1 MHSIIIGSGIAILVL
16 VILYIIL
23 GPLLVGS
30 DEIVVLEKRFG
41 KKLVQDQFLALNGE
55 AGFQAD
61 TLRTGLHF
69 KCRIIYKI
77 HKCKMV
83 TIRQDEMGY
92 VFARSGV
99 PLEADQALAKRVECS
114 NYQDARA
121 FIENGGQKGMQREI
135 LREGTYAFNLAQFVI
150 LTASGPHFIPIGKDN
165 KEIHDMQQRI
175 EMVDGFKP
183 IIINGDEDV
192 MGTVITNEGLALAQT
207 ADITSKEIIAPIVGN
222 DPTNP
227 STYHNNFQKIDEFLA
242 AGGCKGRQLQ
252 ILTQGKYYINRLFA
266 TIEMEEN
273 IVIGASEV
281 GVVIS
286 YYGENG
292 EDISGKDYKHGD
304 LVEDGCKGVL
314 ANPLRTGKYPL
325 NPYAY
330 KVEIVPVDN
339 FVLRWKHGVS
349 NEYNYDTNLEELSV
363 VTYDGYKP
371 CIPLSIVVHIDY
383 MNAPKV
389 IQRFG
394 SVQKLVEQTID
405 PMISAHFKKIAEKKT
420 LLEFIQE
427 KSEITEIVKEQM
439 GKSFE
444 EFNLEIEDVLIDTP
458 ESHEDN
464 GIESMMQQL
473 SDRQLAK
480 EQSKT
485 YTQQMDSQAKLREL
499 NEAKAKA
506 EQQTTLTQS
515 QIQID
520 IDANKAEAKRRV
532 AEKDKERRMI
542 DADANKYEI
551 TIGASANAEATIK
564 EADAKAHATL
574 VEGTAKADAAKKN
587 ADALGGPNLLVQRDL
602 GLAMAEAL
610 KEGKIDIVPKNLIQ
624 GGNQSNDNYDALSN
638 LVNLIVLKQ
647 FDENFNTNENI
658 TNSSKLNQSET
669 NESKIID
676 DLSNEENIEKTI
688 EE

>member
-1 MHSIIIGSGIAILVL
+1 MTGYFIAAGIALLLALLYVL
-16 VILYIIL
+16 L
-23 GPLLVGS
+23 GPLLVES
-30 DEIVVLEKRFG
+30 DEVVVLEKRFG
-41 KKLVQDQFLALNGE
+41 RRLTNGQFLALNGE

-83 TIRQDEMGY
+83 TIKQDEMGY
-92 VFARSGV
+92 VFARSGQ
-99 PLEADQALAKRVECS
+99 PLAPDQALARKVECS

-121 FIENGGQKGMQREI
+121 FIQNGGQKGMQREI
-135 LREGTYAFNLAQFVI
+135 LREGTYLFNLAQFVI
-150 LTASGPHFIPIGKDN
+150 LTNNGPYYIPVGKDRH
-165 KEIHDMQQRI
+165 EINDMQQRI
-175 EMVDGFKP
+175 ADMNGFKP

-192 MGTVITNEGLALAQT
+192 MGTVITNEGRALAQSV
-207 ADITSKEIIAPIVGN
+207 DITSKEVIAPIVGN
-222 DPTNP
+222 DPDDP
-227 STYHNNFQKIDEFLA
+227 ATYHNNFQKIDEFLA

-266 TIEMEEN
+266 TVEMEKN
-273 IVIGASEV
+273 IIIGASQV

-292 EDISGKDYKHGD
+292 KDISGSDYRHGD

-330 KVEIVPVDN
+330 NVVIVPVDN

-349 NEYNYDTNLEELSV
+349 NEYNYDTNLDELSV
-363 VTYDGYKP
+363 ITYDGYKP
-371 CIPLSIVVHIDY
+371 FIPLSIVVHIDY

-420 LLEFIQE
+420 LLDFIQQ
-427 KSEITEIVKEQM
+427 KSEITNIVKQQM
-439 GKSFE
+439 GEAFE

-458 ESHEDN
+458 ESHGDQR
-464 GIESMMQQL
+464 IETMMAQL
-473 SDRQLAK
+473 SNRQLAV

-485 YTQQMDSQAKLREL
+485 YTQQMESEAKLREL

-506 EQQTTLTQS
+506 AQQKELTES
-515 QIQID
+515 HIQIN
-520 IDANKAEAKRRV
+520 IDTNRAEAKRSV
-532 AEKDKERRMI
+532 AEKERDRRMI
-542 DADANKYEI
+542 DADAHEYEVRI
-551 TIGASANAEATIK
+551 DAKAKAEATVAV
-564 EADAKAHATL
+564 ADANAHKTS
-574 VEGTAKADAAKKN
+574 VEGSAQAEAAKKN
-587 ADALGGPNLLVQRDL
+587 ADALGGPRLLVQKEL
-602 GLAMAEAL
+602 GLAMARAL
-610 KEGKIDIVPKNLIQ
+610 AEGRIDIVPRNLIQ
-624 GGNQSNDNYDALSN
+624 NGGAAGEAPTGYDALSN
-638 LVNLIVLKQ
+638 LVNLIVLKNFGEQ
-647 FDENFNTNENI
+647 FGLEVPEEAKNLPETAA
-658 TNSSKLNQSET
+658 SE
-669 NESKIID
+669 
-676 DLSNEENIEKTI
+676 EE
-688 EE
+688 